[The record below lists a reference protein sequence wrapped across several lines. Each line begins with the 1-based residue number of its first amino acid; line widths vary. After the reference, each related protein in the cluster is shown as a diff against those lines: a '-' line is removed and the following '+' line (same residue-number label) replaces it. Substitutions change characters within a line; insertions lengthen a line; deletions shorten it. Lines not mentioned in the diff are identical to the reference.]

1 MEETMKKLLAG
12 LTAAALVCGPAYADS
27 QGVSADSVKLGS
39 YTDLS
44 GPLAVWGVPS
54 ANGMRMR
61 IDEANAA
68 GGVHGRQIELL
79 IEDMQYQVPRAV
91 QAANKLV
98 RHDKVFAMLGALG
111 TPQNLAVM
119 PQQLKA
125 GVPNMYPLTG
135 SKVMTDPVNPMVF
148 SFFRSYYEQFRAA
161 AAHFHD
167 NGGYTTPCVAQV
179 ANDAGE
185 EMTHGVEDQ
194 LAVYGMKIAA
204 KTEHAATET
213 DLTSSVITLKN
224 AGCDIVFL
232 ATSVRDTI
240 ITVATAKKLGFE
252 PIFVTGM
259 VPYMDAV
266 AGAAGG
272 AMQDLYL
279 VSPFVYKNAANA
291 EGESKRILDA
301 YQAEH
306 GKAMEPQAQLG
317 YIFADLT
324 IKALEAAGPDLSVES
339 FLAATESIKEYS
351 DPIGGQVVS
360 FSADDHQGA
369 DEFIMARVNNSAWE
383 VVVRGLD
390 Y

>member
-1 MEETMKKLLAG
+1 MNKIIAG
-12 LTAAALVCGPAYADS
+12 LTAAALLGAPVMADTQGVTADS
-27 QGVSADSVKLGS
+27 IKLGS

-54 ANGMRMR
+54 VNGMRMR
-61 IDEANAA
+61 VDEANAA

-79 IEDMQYQVPRAV
+79 VEDMQYQVPRAV

-98 RHDKVFAMLGALG
+98 RRDKVFAMLGALG

-119 PQQLKA
+119 PTQLKA

-135 SKVMTDPVNPMVF
+135 SKVMTDPVNPMVY

-161 AAHFHD
+161 AAYFHD
-167 NGGYTTPCVAQV
+167 NGGYSTPCVAQI
-179 ANDAGE
+179 ANEAGE

-194 LAVYGMKIAA
+194 LAVYGMTIAA

-213 DLTSSVITLKN
+213 DLTSSVTTLKN

-259 VPYMDAV
+259 LPYMDAV

-272 AMQDLYL
+272 AMQDLHL
-279 VSPFVYKNAANA
+279 VSPFVYENAANA
-291 EGESKRILDA
+291 EGEAKRILDA
-301 YQAEH
+301 YEAAH

-324 IKALEAAGPDLSVES
+324 IKALKAAGKDLTTEN
-339 FLAATESIKEYS
+339 FLAATEAISGYT
-351 DPIGGQVVS
+351 DPIGGQAVS

-369 DEFIMARVNNSAWE
+369 DDFIMAKVNNSAWE
-383 VVVRGLD
+383 VVARGLD

>member
-1 MEETMKKLLAG
+1 MNKIIAG
-12 LTAAALVCGPAYADS
+12 LTAAALLGAPVMADTQGVTADS
-27 QGVSADSVKLGS
+27 IKLGS

-54 ANGMRMR
+54 VNGMRMR
-61 IDEANAA
+61 VDEANAA

-79 IEDMQYQVPRAV
+79 VEDMQYQVPRAV

-98 RHDKVFAMLGALG
+98 RRDKVFAMLGALG

-119 PQQLKA
+119 PTQLKA

-135 SKVMTDPVNPMVF
+135 SKVMTDPVNPMVY

-161 AAHFHD
+161 AAYFHD
-167 NGGYTTPCVAQV
+167 NGGYSTPCVAQI
-179 ANDAGE
+179 ANEAGE

-194 LAVYGMKIAA
+194 LAVYGMTIAA

-213 DLTSSVITLKN
+213 DLTSSVTTLKN

-232 ATSVRDTI
+232 TTSVRDTI

-259 VPYMDAV
+259 IPYMDAV

-272 AMQDLYL
+272 AMQDLHL
-279 VSPFVYKNAANA
+279 VSPFVYENAANA
-291 EGESKRILDA
+291 EGEAKRILDA
-301 YQAEH
+301 YEAAH

-324 IKALEAAGPDLSVES
+324 IKALKAAGKDLTTEN
-339 FLAATESIKEYS
+339 FLAATEAISGYT
-351 DPIGGQVVS
+351 DPIGGQAVS

-369 DEFIMARVNNSAWE
+369 DDFIMAKVNNSAWE
-383 VVVRGLD
+383 VVARGLD

>member
-1 MEETMKKLLAG
+1 MKKLLAG
-12 LTAAALVCGPAYADS
+12 LTAAALLGAPVMADTQGVTADS
-27 QGVSADSVKLGS
+27 IKLGT

-61 IDEANAA
+61 FEEANAA
-68 GGVHGRQIELL
+68 GGVHGRKIELVV
-79 IEDMQYQVPRAV
+79 EDMQYLVPRAV
-91 QAANKLV
+91 QSANKLI
-98 RHDKVFAMLGALG
+98 RRDKVFAMLGALG

-119 PQQLKA
+119 PNQLKA

-135 SKVMTDPVNPMVF
+135 SKVMTDPVNPMVY

-161 AAHFHD
+161 VAHFHD
-167 NGGYTTPCVAQV
+167 NGGFSTPCVAQL
-179 ANDAGE
+179 ANEAGE

-194 LAVYGMKIAA
+194 LAVYGMKIVA

-213 DLTSSVITLKN
+213 DLTSSVTTLKN

-232 ATSVRDTI
+232 STSVRDTI
-240 ITVATAKKLGFE
+240 ITVATAKKLGFT
-252 PIFVTGM
+252 PTFVTGM

-272 AMQDLYL
+272 AIQDLHL
-279 VSPFVYKNAANA
+279 VSPFVYENAANA
-291 EGESKRILDA
+291 EGEAKRILEA
-301 YQAEH
+301 YEAEH

-324 IKALEAAGPDLSVES
+324 ITALEAAGKDLTVDN
-339 FLAATESIKEYS
+339 FLAATEAINGYV
-351 DPIGGQVVS
+351 DPIGGQAVS

-369 DEFIMARVNNSAWE
+369 DDFILAKVNNSAWE
-383 VVVRGLD
+383 VVARGLN

>member
-1 MEETMKKLLAG
+1 MNKIIAG
-12 LTAAALVCGPAYADS
+12 LTAAALLGAPVMADTQGVTADS
-27 QGVSADSVKLGS
+27 IKLGS

-54 ANGMRMR
+54 VNGMRMR
-61 IDEANAA
+61 VDEANAA

-79 IEDMQYQVPRAV
+79 VEDMQYQVPRAV

-98 RHDKVFAMLGALG
+98 RRDKVFAMLGALG

-119 PQQLKA
+119 PTQLKA

-135 SKVMTDPVNPMVF
+135 SKVMTDPVNPMVY

-161 AAHFHD
+161 AAYFHD
-167 NGGYTTPCVAQV
+167 NGGYSTPCVAQI
-179 ANDAGE
+179 ANEAGE

-194 LAVYGMKIAA
+194 LAVYGMTIAA

-213 DLTSSVITLKN
+213 DLTSSVTTLKN

-259 VPYMDAV
+259 IPYMDAV

-272 AMQDLYL
+272 AMQDLHL
-279 VSPFVYKNAANA
+279 VSPFVYENAANA
-291 EGESKRILDA
+291 EGEAKRILDA
-301 YQAEH
+301 YEAAH

-324 IKALEAAGPDLSVES
+324 IKALKAAGKDLTTEN
-339 FLAATESIKEYS
+339 FLAATEAISGYT
-351 DPIGGQVVS
+351 DPIGGQAVS

-369 DEFIMARVNNSAWE
+369 DDFIMAKVNNSAWE
-383 VVVRGLD
+383 VVARGLD

>member
-1 MEETMKKLLAG
+1 MKKLILG
-12 LTAAALVCGPAYADS
+12 LAAATLLSGPAIAQNT
-27 QGVSADSVKLGS
+27 QGVSADSVKIGT

-54 ANGMRMR
+54 VNGMRMR

-68 GGVHGRQIELL
+68 GGVHGRKIELL
-79 IEDMQYQVPRAV
+79 VEDMQYQVPRAV
-91 QAANKLV
+91 QAANKLI
-98 RHDKVFAMLGALG
+98 RRDKVFTMLGALG
-111 TPQNLAVM
+111 TPMNLAVM

-125 GVPNMYPLTG
+125 GVANMYPLTG

-161 AAHFHD
+161 AAHFHK
-167 NGGYTTPCVAQV
+167 NGGYKTPCVSQI
-179 ANDAGE
+179 ANEAGE
-185 EMTHGVEDQ
+185 EMTAGVKDQ
-194 LAVYGMKIAA
+194 LAEYGMKIVA

-213 DLTSSVITLKN
+213 DLTSSVTTLKN

-232 ATSVRDTI
+232 STSVRDTI
-240 ITVATAKKLGFE
+240 ITVATAKKLGFT

-272 AMQDLYL
+272 AMEGLYL
-279 VSPFVYKNAANA
+279 VSPFVYENAANA
-291 EGESKRILDA
+291 KGESKRILDA
-301 YQAEH
+301 YAAKH

-317 YIFADLT
+317 YIFADLA
-324 IKALEAAGPDLSVES
+324 IKGMEGAGADLTTAS
-339 FLAATESIKEYS
+339 FVAATEAITDYV
-351 DPIGGQVVS
+351 DPIGGQKVS
-360 FSADDHQGA
+360 FSATDHQGA
-369 DEFIMARVNNSAWE
+369 DDFILAQVKSKAWQ
-383 VVVRGLD
+383 VVARGLD

>member
-1 MEETMKKLLAG
+1 MNKIIAG
-12 LTAAALVCGPAYADS
+12 LTAAALLGAPVMADTQGVTADS
-27 QGVSADSVKLGS
+27 IKLGS

-54 ANGMRMR
+54 VNGMRMR
-61 IDEANAA
+61 VDEANAA

-79 IEDMQYQVPRAV
+79 VEDMQYQVPRAV

-98 RHDKVFAMLGALG
+98 RRDKVFAMLGALG

-119 PQQLKA
+119 PTQLKA

-135 SKVMTDPVNPMVF
+135 SKVMTDPVNPMVY

-161 AAHFHD
+161 AAYFHD
-167 NGGYTTPCVAQV
+167 NGGYSTPCVAQV
-179 ANDAGE
+179 ANEAGE

-194 LAVYGMKIAA
+194 LAVYGMTIAA

-213 DLTSSVITLKN
+213 DLTSSVTTLKN

-259 VPYMDAV
+259 IPYMDAV

-272 AMQDLYL
+272 AMQDLHL
-279 VSPFVYKNAANA
+279 VSPFVYENAANA
-291 EGESKRILDA
+291 EGEAKRILDA
-301 YQAEH
+301 YEAAH

-324 IKALEAAGPDLSVES
+324 IKALKAAGKDLTTEN
-339 FLAATESIKEYS
+339 FLAATEAISGYT
-351 DPIGGQVVS
+351 DPIGGQAVS

-369 DEFIMARVNNSAWE
+369 DDFIMAKVNNSAWE
-383 VVVRGLD
+383 VVARGLD

>member
-1 MEETMKKLLAG
+1 MNKIIAG
-12 LTAAALVCGPAYADS
+12 LTAAALLGAPVMADTQGVTADS
-27 QGVSADSVKLGS
+27 IKLGS

-54 ANGMRMR
+54 VNGMRMR
-61 IDEANAA
+61 VDEANAA

-79 IEDMQYQVPRAV
+79 VEDMQYEVPRAV

-98 RHDKVFAMLGALG
+98 RRDKVFAMLGALG

-119 PQQLKA
+119 PTQLKA

-135 SKVMTDPVNPMVF
+135 SKVMTDPVNPMVY

-161 AAHFHD
+161 AAYFHD
-167 NGGYTTPCVAQV
+167 NGGYSTPCVAQV
-179 ANDAGE
+179 ANEAGE

-194 LAVYGMKIAA
+194 LAVYGMTIAA

-213 DLTSSVITLKN
+213 DLTSSVTTLKN

-272 AMQDLYL
+272 AMQDLHL
-279 VSPFVYKNAANA
+279 VSPFVYENAANA
-291 EGESKRILDA
+291 EGEAKRILDA
-301 YQAEH
+301 YEAAH

-324 IKALEAAGPDLSVES
+324 IKALKAAGKDLTTEN
-339 FLAATESIKEYS
+339 FLAATEAISGYT
-351 DPIGGQVVS
+351 DPIGGQAVS

-369 DEFIMARVNNSAWE
+369 DDFIMAKVNNSAWE
-383 VVVRGLD
+383 VVARGLD

>member
-1 MEETMKKLLAG
+1 
-12 LTAAALVCGPAYADS
+12 
-27 QGVSADSVKLGS
+27 
-39 YTDLS
+39 
-44 GPLAVWGVPS
+44 
-54 ANGMRMR
+54 
-61 IDEANAA
+61 
-68 GGVHGRQIELL
+68 
-79 IEDMQYQVPRAV
+79 V

-98 RHDKVFAMLGALG
+98 RRDKVFAMLGALG

-119 PQQLKA
+119 PTQLKA

-135 SKVMTDPVNPMVF
+135 SKVMTDPVNPMVY

-161 AAHFHD
+161 AAYFHD
-167 NGGYTTPCVAQV
+167 NGGYSTPCVAQI
-179 ANDAGE
+179 ANEAGE

-194 LAVYGMKIAA
+194 LAVYGMTIAA

-213 DLTSSVITLKN
+213 DLTSSVTTLKN

-259 VPYMDAV
+259 LPYMDAV

-272 AMQDLYL
+272 AMQDLHL
-279 VSPFVYKNAANA
+279 VSPFVYENAANA
-291 EGESKRILDA
+291 EGEAKRILDA
-301 YQAEH
+301 YEAAH

-324 IKALEAAGPDLSVES
+324 IKALKAAGKDLTTEN
-339 FLAATESIKEYS
+339 FLAATEAISGYT
-351 DPIGGQVVS
+351 DPIGGQAVS

-369 DEFIMARVNNSAWE
+369 DDFIMAKVNNSAWE
-383 VVVRGLD
+383 VVARGLD

>member
-1 MEETMKKLLAG
+1 MKQLIAALS
-12 LTAAALVCGPAYADS
+12 AAALLGTPALAET
-27 QGVSADSVKLGS
+27 QGVSADSIKLGS

-68 GGVHGRQIELL
+68 GGVHGRKVEIV

-91 QAANKLV
+91 QAANKLI
-98 RHDKVFAMLGALG
+98 RRDKVFAIIGALG

-119 PQQLKA
+119 PTQLNA
-125 GVPNMYPLTG
+125 GVPNMYPLTA
-135 SKVMTDPVNPMVF
+135 SKVMTDPVNPMVY

-161 AAHFHD
+161 AAYFYE
-167 NGGYTTPCVAQV
+167 NGGFSTPCVAQI
-179 ANDAGE
+179 ANEAGE

-194 LAVYGMKIAA
+194 LAEYGMKIVA
-204 KTEHAATET
+204 KTEHSATET
-213 DLTSSVITLKN
+213 DLTSSVTTLKN

-232 ATSVRDTI
+232 STSVRDTI
-240 ITVATAKKLGFE
+240 ITVATSKKLGFE

-272 AMQDLYL
+272 AMQNLYL
-279 VSPFVYKNAANA
+279 VAPFVYQSVANA
-291 EGESKRILDA
+291 EGEAKRILKA
-301 YQAEH
+301 YEATH
-306 GKAMEPQAQLG
+306 GRAMEPQAQLG

-324 IKALEAAGPDLSVES
+324 IKALQEAGKDLTTEN
-339 FLAATESIKEYS
+339 FLAATEAIEGYV
-351 DPIGGQVVS
+351 DPIGGQLVS
-360 FSADDHQGA
+360 FSADDHQGS
-369 DEFIMARVNNSAWE
+369 DNFIMARVNNSRLE
-383 VVVRGLD
+383 VVARGLN